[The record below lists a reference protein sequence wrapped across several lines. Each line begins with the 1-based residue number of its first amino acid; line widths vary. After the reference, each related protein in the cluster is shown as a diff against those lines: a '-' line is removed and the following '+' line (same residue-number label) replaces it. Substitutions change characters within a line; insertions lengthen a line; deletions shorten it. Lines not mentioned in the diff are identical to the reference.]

1 MAHPLQDIFV
11 ALVLLAAFVGAEPA
25 VSAAAQTPPT
35 TTASGADLYRDC
47 AACHGPDGGGVADG
61 TVPAIGGQPAAVI
74 ARQLANFRA
83 GRRQDLRMRHFA
95 DDDHLEGSVAVGSV
109 ALYVAG
115 LRRVT
120 PTANGSGKDLAAGQ
134 REFALRCASCH
145 GAGAAAVVS
154 MGVPALAGQ
163 HATYLERKLQ
173 EAAAGLNSIG
183 ATHRAVASKLAPENA
198 AAIADWLSRQP

>member
-1 MAHPLQDIFV
+1 VGAGP
-11 ALVLLAAFVGAEPA
+11 AAF
-25 VSAAAQTPPT
+25 AAAQTPAAA
-35 TTASGADLYRDC
+35 TASGADLYRDC
-47 AACHGPDGGGVADG
+47 AACHGRDGGGVADG

-83 GRRQDLRMRHFA
+83 GRRQDLRMQHFA
-95 DDDHLEGSVAVGSV
+95 DDEHLEGPVAVGSV
-109 ALYVAG
+109 AVHVAG

-120 PTANGSGKDLAAGQ
+120 PTAVGSGKDLALGQ
-134 REFALRCASCH
+134 REFALHCASCH

-154 MGVPALAGQ
+154 MGIPALAGQ

-183 ATHRAVASKLAPENA
+183 ATHRSVASKLAPASA